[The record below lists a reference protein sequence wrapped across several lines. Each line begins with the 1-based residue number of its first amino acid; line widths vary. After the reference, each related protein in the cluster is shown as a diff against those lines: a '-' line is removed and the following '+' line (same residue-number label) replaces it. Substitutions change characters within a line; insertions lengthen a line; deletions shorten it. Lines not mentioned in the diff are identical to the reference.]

1 MVTFSNIFHTLL
13 KSLSFNQQ
21 TDVKKGIGHTME
33 HQYSNLPFHKEPFIK
48 SKDPGIIEEEG
59 DDRLDIPSK
68 A

>member
-1 MVTFSNIFHTLL
+1 
-13 KSLSFNQQ
+13 
-21 TDVKKGIGHTME
+21 ME